1 MSAESTAPRRRPA
14 DADFAASG
22 DVDAALEALRGDL
35 KEKWRESVRICTTTE
50 AALLA
55 KLGRQLDSSFEDY
68 AEDLQSLKVFLQKQ
82 IVLLVLPVNSGLIK
96 DFSGGEHWASLYMAP
111 RKGAT
116 LVDTMDRMEA
126 TSAPPKGVAANILE
140 AAGYILRG
148 LELLYKGWRLAEPGF
163 EFIPGDVMRLVLKK
177 QENNWECGWLGER
190 RHVCFEPDSDCWA
203 LA

>member
-1 MSAESTAPRRRPA
+1 MSAESTATRRRPA
-14 DADFAASG
+14 DADFAASR

-116 LVDTMDRMEA
+116 LESTQWTAWKRR
-126 TSAPPKGVAANILE
+126 PRLQ
-140 AAGYILRG
+140 R
-148 LELLYKGWRLAEPGF
+148 ELLPTF
-163 EFIPGDVMRLVLKK
+163 LKLPATFCAVSSFYIK
-177 QENNWECGWLGER
+177 AGG
-190 RHVCFEPDSDCWA
+190 
-203 LA
+203 